1 MAEAYWIV
9 TYQTEDDPKVLG
21 RIREAGGTGD
31 IVGVTS
37 FAACRRKFLKPGW
50 PSARPSSSLTASRPR
65 SRAYESPD
73 DFPACG
79 ISSTTTAAA
88 PNGNTR
94 GPHQYRL

>member
-37 FAACRRKFLKPGW
+37 FAACREKFEAGL
-50 PSARPSSSLTASRPR
+50 AQRTAVVEFDSL
-65 SRAYESPD
+65 
-73 DFPACG
+73 
-79 ISSTTTAAA
+79 AAA
-88 PNGNTR
+88 ISGI
-94 GPHQYRL
+94 

>member
-37 FAACRRKFLKPGW
+37 FAACWRKV
-50 PSARPSSSLTASRPR
+50 
-65 SRAYESPD
+65 
-73 DFPACG
+73 
-79 ISSTTTAAA
+79 
-88 PNGNTR
+88 
-94 GPHQYRL
+94 

>member
-37 FAACRRKFLKPGW
+37 FAACRFEAGLAQRTAVVEFD
-50 PSARPSSSLTASRPR
+50 SL
-65 SRAYESPD
+65 
-73 DFPACG
+73 
-79 ISSTTTAAA
+79 AAA
-88 PNGNTR
+88 ISGI
-94 GPHQYRL
+94 